1 MNLQFGDNDDNAF
14 YKAGPAKQE
23 LVPGSGVHISS
34 ARLHSIHSQCG
45 KDPKKLFLLLIES
58 FFNKETLATSLAHG
72 CRTQTSKGSLTKALN
87 QDVVKTVKGKT
98 FKLVC
103 WSHAVHGRQHSTFN
117 HYGVN
122 VSKCRELLEA
132 ALNRSW

>member
-14 YKAGPAKQE
+14 YKAGPGKQE

-58 FFNKETLATSLAHG
+58 FFNKETLATSLM
-72 CRTQTSKGSLTKALN
+72 
-87 QDVVKTVKGKT
+87 DVERKQAKV
-98 FKLVC
+98 LSPRLSIRMC
-103 WSHAVHGRQHSTFN
+103 
-117 HYGVN
+117 
-122 VSKCRELLEA
+122 
-132 ALNRSW
+132 